1 VAKPK
6 QKESFKMEIKRKV
19 KKLTTLALALVLTLA
34 LLPAVPVQASGE
46 TVTMEHFTLT
56 NVVKHVSV
64 EAAFGSSHFFFVREG
79 ALFQQVELNLSEDNW
94 SSFTVWSASGIADI
108 QLNENFFNGVYS
120 VGTISADDVYSSDMM
135 TIAFVPYAESTP
147 FHFDGWSQSNNFSRI
162 EVPLQ
167 LNQHISFGFEVF
179 DDNNN
184 IVEVIRSTIIVI
196 DEATAALITD
206 GGDTPTNQAV
216 PNLNTASNWAQEGIT
231 EAVGLGLVP
240 QNLQAQYTQ
249 ATTRAEFAALAVAL
263 YETITGRVI
272 TERATFNDSTD
283 INVQKMGGLGVVQG
297 VGGGNFNPNGT
308 ITREQAA
315 VMLARLADAIG
326 QPLPASAP
334 TFADNAQLSSWAVDG
349 VGQIQAAGIMTGV
362 GNNNFAP
369 ASPYT
374 REQSIVTM
382 MRLYELLS

>member
-1 VAKPK
+1 
-6 QKESFKMEIKRKV
+6 MEIKRKV

-34 LLPAVPVQASGE
+34 LLP
-46 TVTMEHFTLT
+46 TVSVFAEENAISPMPEEYVNLFIERIT
-56 NVVKHVSV
+56 NQVKHIRIMKDVDWLDTPMLTHV
-64 EAAFGSSHFFFVREG
+64 VFVREG
-79 ALFQQVELNLSEDNW
+79 AMLEYSGIQFSGIYINHGFRDLQFYDSFFSGDYSQ
-94 SSFTVWSASGIADI
+94 SSFSFDVDSSPDFHIAGY
-108 QLNENFFNGVYS
+108 EH
-120 VGTISADDVYSSDMM
+120 GTL
-135 TIAFVPYAESTP
+135 
-147 FHFDGWSQSNNFSRI
+147 NNFV
-162 EVPLQ
+162 EVPLS
-167 LNQHISFGFEVF
+167 LNHFIDIDIDEIGTWG
-179 DDNNN
+179 DGWNP
-184 IVEVIRSTIIVI
+184 IVSWEDGYIASIMILVI
-196 DEATAALITD
+196 DEATATLIT
-206 GGDTPTNQAV
+206 GGGTPSIPGDITNITTV
-216 PNLNTASNWAQEGIT
+216 PNLNTASNWAQESIT

-315 VMLARLADAIG
+315 VMLARLAYAIG

-349 VGQIQAAGIMTGV
+349 VGQMQAAGIMGGV

-369 ASPYT
+369 QGQYT

-382 MRLYELLS
+382 MRLFDILD